1 VTNLENQRNEFERKY
16 NKEKSNWEYLES
28 QIEIQKTKNTQLLE
42 MIDNLG
48 ELDKA
53 QESKPEFTQE
63 EYDNI
68 KIRLESRIEENKTL
82 KNEKNILENEVSEW
96 RKKIV
101 EDSEKNNDYVKG
113 LITQIKEMHIK
124 NSTMEKKS
132 GDFRK
137 QVESAMKQKN
147 EEIFKLQEKIKATVI
162 DFKKLKKKS
171 IQKNL
176 DRKSSMDIN
185 SGYYKE
191 LAYKIEDMQNDL
203 NLKDRTIKDYEL
215 IIKEKTDEISLVYQK
230 MDQIADKIKNKNIDS
245 NLKKLTK
252 DNQELMSANSKLEI
266 EVKTLSDKVK
276 RREKLISDVEKEK
289 DKLTENANEYR
300 KQLTELQFD
309 PSTQKSPDSQRML
322 VEFKKIQKENGM
334 FSNKIEL
341 YKEKISKQTTRLD
354 SMQIINLCLVSMN
367 KQKIKYVDILKSWCE
382 DIPPSKE
389 AQLVKLKQMESKLA
403 EKLNELSN
411 EIRGANPRLSK
422 AMDEVS

>member
-1 VTNLENQRNEFERKY
+1 MTNLENQRNEFERKY

>member
-1 VTNLENQRNEFERKY
+1 
-16 NKEKSNWEYLES
+16 
-28 QIEIQKTKNTQLLE
+28 

-367 KQKIKYVDILKSWCE
+367 KQKIKYVDILKS
-382 DIPPSKE
+382 
-389 AQLVKLKQMESKLA
+389 
-403 EKLNELSN
+403 
-411 EIRGANPRLSK
+411 
-422 AMDEVS
+422 